1 MLSGGGVVAHSFSLG
16 YDVLLFEYTTVS
28 LYISIEADLGKKRS
42 KGYREKMDEDVL
54 ECTMIPDNCCRA
66 LGPGRIQA

>member
-42 KGYREKMDEDVL
+42 KGY
-54 ECTMIPDNCCRA
+54 
-66 LGPGRIQA
+66 GRKWMKTCWSAP